1 MTYAS
6 SPSPA
11 IGLSFERFESM
22 LLRSVADMGCHVS
35 PSSSGALSCLNRL
48 SVNFLVLYVHSCAPL
63 LAWLL
68 RLVAT
73 TFAPRIF
80 EASGLVRRL
89 QTSVPDAFA
98 GGAAPPRTIAP
109 TSMPA
114 TTNSLARR
122 FTLPPQDR
130 RTSRGRAGRYSRH
143 PTMRAMSV
151 GLREVHRNPTVVRRT
166 TPRRKGIID
175 SKA

>member
-80 EASGLVRRL
+80 ETSGLVRRL

-98 GGAAPPRTIAP
+98 GAVAPPRTSAP

-122 FTLPPQDR
+122 VTLPPQDR
-130 RTSRGRAGRYSRH
+130 RRSRGEGRTVLASPDYAGYECRPSRD
-143 PTMRAMSV
+143 T
-151 GLREVHRNPTVVRRT
+151 
-166 TPRRKGIID
+166 
-175 SKA
+175 SKPCLLYTSDAADE

>member
-98 GGAAPPRTIAP
+98 GAAALPRTIAP

-114 TTNSLARR
+114 TMSSLARR
-122 FTLPPQDR
+122 VTLPPQDR
-130 RTSRGRAGRYSRH
+130 RTSRGEGRTVLASPDYAAYECRPSRDTSKPYCGQTNH
-143 PTMRAMSV
+143 
-151 GLREVHRNPTVVRRT
+151 
-166 TPRRKGIID
+166 